1 MSGAADIELLRVDL
15 RETKIAAR
23 LTQVGMRGMMSG

>member
-1 MSGAADIELLRVDL
+1 MGFKNQLDL

-23 LTQVGMRGMMSG
+23 RGQQFLIKTKNLR